1 MNKLE
6 KYKNFCPVPWRQ
18 FASTT
23 EGFQRACCTMSLN
36 KEELVTL
43 GYTREELDAC
53 KDLEDGMFIFDQ
65 GQRLKTKDGVE
76 RYVNSDS
83 IKNIKKM
90 FASNMAPYQCRCYYT
105 EKIYPDSRRLSYL
118 ARYGINNDSDVERF
132 LAKEKHDIDY
142 YDIRLGNVCNLQCLM
157 CSAGLSNQL
166 YEEALYRSKSDHVI
180 IDGGLDIRRVDGKIV
195 VDKNLEKEI
204 FDWANDDFFKDLEHR
219 VVDDLKQN
227 PGKLITFYM
236 IGGEPLLNAPHL
248 RFLERLV
255 ELGISKNIRLEYNTN
270 LTVVTDSIIELWS
283 KFNYMTM
290 AISIDDIGDRY
301 EYVRYPSKWSK
312 ILTNLEAMSHAIK
325 KHPDVFGTV
334 NVVAV
339 INFFTAFKFHELDEI
354 TKTFGIN
361 SYKIISTGPIYTTP
375 ALLTK
380 EEKEDYIKLIKQDT
394 AHYQELVSYVR
405 SFEYSKSA
413 REEFKYMLKFWD
425 SKRRKTFADV
435 FPELA
440 TILKY

>member
-23 EGFQRACCTMSLN
+23 EGFQRACCTMTLR
-36 KEELVTL
+36 KDELRTL
-43 GYTREELDAC
+43 GYSREQLDAC

-65 GQRLKTKDGVE
+65 GQRLKAKDGIE
-76 RYVNSDS
+76 TYINSDS

-90 FASNMAPYQCRCYYT
+90 FASNIAPHQCRCYYT

-118 ARYGINNDSDVERF
+118 GKYGINKDSDVERF
-132 LAKEKHDIDY
+132 LNEAHDIDY

-157 CSAGLSNQL
+157 CGSGFSNQL
-166 YEEALYRSKSDHVI
+166 YEESLHRARSDHAV
-180 IDGGLDIRRVDGKIV
+180 IDGGLEIRRVDGKIV
-195 VDKNLEKEI
+195 FDKDLEKEI
-204 FDWANDDFFKDLEHR
+204 FDWANDDFFNNLERR
-219 VVDDLKQN
+219 VVEDLKQN
-227 PGKLITFYM
+227 PNKLITFYM

-290 AISIDDIGDRY
+290 AISIDDIEDRY
-301 EYVRYPSKWSK
+301 EYVRYPAKWSK
-312 ILTNLEAMSHAIK
+312 ILTNLEAMSQAIK
-325 KHPDVFGTV
+325 KYPDVFGTV

-339 INFFTAFKFHELDEI
+339 INFFTAYKFHELEE
-354 TKTFGIN
+354 TVKKFGIET
-361 SYKIISTGPIYTTP
+361 SKIISTGPVHTTP

-405 SFEYSKSA
+405 SFEYSESA
-413 REEFKYMLKFWD
+413 REEFNHMLKFWD
-425 SKRRKTFADV
+425 SNRRKTFADV

-440 TILKY
+440 TILK